1 MAADGGCDAA
11 GMSTRWTEQSIR
23 RVALVTLVVLTG
35 VALAAAALADARAD
49 FVRAADSPPE
59 NVTDKDYDP
68 AKFRSSIRV
77 DNKWFPLRPGT
88 QLVFKGTTEEG
99 NEKIP
104 HRVVFTVTDLVK
116 EIDDVQSV
124 VLWDRDYS
132 EGELVEAEIAFFA
145 QDDDGNVWQMGEYPE
160 EYEGKKI
167 VASPL
172 WLHGFQGA
180 RAGLTMRAVPR
191 KGTPSYSLGWGP
203 AVGFNDRARILR
215 TGTKNCVPV
224 RCYSNVL
231 VTDEYNP
238 DEPGKHQL
246 KYYAPNVGN
255 VRVGWAGKNEESKET
270 LVLVKVNRL
279 NPSQMAYA
287 RASARKLEAS
297 AFERKKVYGQTEPME
312 RR

>member
-1 MAADGGCDAA
+1 M
-11 GMSTRWTEQSIR
+11 R
-23 RVALVTLVVLTG
+23 RVGLVTLAVLSG
-35 VALAAAALADARAD
+35 VALAAATLADARAD
-49 FVRAADSPPE
+49 SVRAADGAPE

-68 AKFRSSIRV
+68 AAFRNSLKV

-88 QLVFKGTTEEG
+88 QLVFRGTTEEG

-132 EGELVEAEIAFFA
+132 DGELVEAEIAFFA
-145 QDDDGNVWQMGEYPE
+145 QDEGGNVWQMGEYPE
-160 EYEGKKI
+160 EYEGDKI

-172 WLHGFQGA
+172 WLHELQGA

-238 DEPGKHQL
+238 GEPGKHQL

-270 LVLVKVNRL
+270 LVLVAVKRL
-279 NPSQMAYA
+279 DPNQMAHA
-287 RASARKLEAS
+287 RAAARKLEAS
-297 AFERKKVYGQTEPME
+297 AYDRRKVYRQTEPME

>member
-1 MAADGGCDAA
+1 M
-11 GMSTRWTEQSIR
+11 RSIG
-23 RVALVTLVVLTG
+23 L
-35 VALAAAALADARAD
+35 VALAAMTGFALAGSALSVSSATTSSDA
-49 FVRAADSPPE
+49 PE
-59 NVTDKDYDP
+59 NVTDKAYDP
-68 AKFRSSIRV
+68 TNFRNSTKV
-77 DNKWFPLRPGT
+77 DNKWIPLRPGT

-116 EIDDVQSV
+116 QIDGVESV

-132 EGELVEAEIAFFA
+132 DGELVEAEIAFFA

-160 EYEGKKI
+160 EYEGGKI
-167 VASPL
+167 LASPL
-172 WLHGFQGA
+172 WIHGLQGA
-180 RAGLTMRAVPR
+180 RAGLTMRAVVK

-203 AVGFNDRARILR
+203 AVGFNDRARIMK
-215 TGTKNCVPV
+215 TGSKTCVPL
-224 RCYSNVL
+224 RCYRNVL

-270 LVLVKVNRL
+270 LVLVAVKRL
-279 NPSQMAYA
+279 TASQMDYA
-287 RASARKLEAS
+287 RAAARKLEAS
-297 AFERKKVYGQTEPME
+297 AYERKKAYGATAPME